1 MTWLE
6 VFYLLID
13 KIYENELLMNR
24 YSDKYIQYKNF
35 GIRN

>member
-24 YSDKYIQYKNF
+24 YSDKYIKYKNF
-35 GIRN
+35 EIRN